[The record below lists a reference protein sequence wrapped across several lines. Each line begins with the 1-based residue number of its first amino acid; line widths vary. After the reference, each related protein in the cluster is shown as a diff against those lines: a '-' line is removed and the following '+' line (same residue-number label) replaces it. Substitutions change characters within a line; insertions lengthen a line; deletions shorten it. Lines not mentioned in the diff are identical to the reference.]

1 MEPFFNNQN
10 HAMISPKS
18 IVSIKMYAI
27 AKSIVEKFSEEGRDS
42 NRFFFF
48 FESEILQNFVA

>member
-1 MEPFFNNQN
+1 
-10 HAMISPKS
+10 MISPKS
-18 IVSIKMYAI
+18 VVSIKMYAI

>member
-1 MEPFFNNQN
+1 
-10 HAMISPKS
+10 MISPKS
-18 IVSIKMYAI
+18 VVSIKMYAI

-48 FESEILQNFVA
+48 FFESEILQNFVA

>member
-18 IVSIKMYAI
+18 VVSIKMYAI
-27 AKSIVEKFSEEGRDS
+27 AKSIVEKFSEEGRDF
-42 NRFFFF
+42 NRFF

>member
-1 MEPFFNNQN
+1 
-10 HAMISPKS
+10 MISPKTV
-18 IVSIKMYAI
+18 VSIKMYAI

-42 NRFFFF
+42 NRIYYYYYYF